1 MLANSALDKPAEFQA
16 RAAEPQSPVRAV
28 LPSPAGAAQPPE
40 QPFKKPSRLA
50 ENRPQRRALKRL
62 KRTAGASQAI
72 RRTQSKAAQA
82 EKLSANNQ
90 NPVITRK
97 TRGNKRQP
105 IIVDPRGPNEGG
117 DNAGFIAL
125 GRPRGRSGLL
135 ASSHALVATSCPN
148 E

>member
-28 LPSPAGAAQPPE
+28 RPSPAGAAQPPE

-62 KRTAGASQAI
+62 KRTAGASRYAERKA
-72 RRTQSKAAQA
+72 RRHRPK
-82 EKLSANNQ
+82 KLSANNQ
-90 NPVITRK
+90 NPVITKK